1 MDGWMILLADSNLRG
16 ISLSAPPIKVH
27 EETLNR
33 SFSDTLS
40 RSSSD
45 IVGAV
50 SGRYRFQI
58 SRNSDII
65 MKVKGGGDD
74 SRPFMKMQRD
84 SEQKE
89 KELTASFVRLSGKL
103 NMPTTTTTV

>member
-1 MDGWMILLADSNLRG
+1 MIISYTFLITESNLRG
-16 ISLSAPPIKVH
+16 SLSSPPIKVH
-27 EETLNR
+27 EESLNR

-58 SRNSDII
+58 NRHSDIV
-65 MKVKGGGDD
+65 MRD
-74 SRPFMKMQRD
+74 RPFMKMQRD
-84 SEQKE
+84 SEEKE
-89 KELTASFVRLSGKL
+89 KEITESFVRLSGQL
-103 NMPTTTTTV
+103 NITNN